1 MRARTLAVALLAC
14 AALAPS
20 SPFGDSGSG
29 SVGTRG
35 IGSGAAAREGLG
47 RLRTIEQRNRL
58 EDLRTDTRRRLETDR
73 IRTQDPVARDR
84 LDRRWRAEDRATDF
98 RRDREREAVERSV
111 DVNERL
117 ERSTDALPGG
127 APAPRTDGGEAR
139 EAFDRE
145 LGEIEARQRVEQL
158 RRDAERSTRTGPG
171 VRPWS
176 R

>member
-20 SPFGDSGSG
+20 SPFGSSGGSG
-29 SVGTRG
+29 SVRGT
-35 IGSGAAAREGLG
+35 GSGGAARQGLD

-73 IRTQDPVARDR
+73 MRARDPAARDR

-117 ERSTDALPGG
+117 ERSTEALPGG
-127 APAPRTDGGEAR
+127 APTPRTDGGEAR
-139 EAFDRE
+139 DAFDRE
-145 LGEIEARQRVEQL
+145 LGEIEARERVERLQ
-158 RRDAERSTRTGPG
+158 RDAERRTRTGPG
-171 VRPWS
+171 VRPWA